1 MTNEKPQSKVRKLLG
16 VCVNIITYV
25 FFALCVFALVTS
37 VTAKKSPDGA
47 TTVLG
52 MQMRVVVSNSMEKC
66 DETDVSAYKIKDI
79 PIKSM
84 VFIETVPA
92 DAAEA
97 EAWYSE
103 LQVGDVLTFRYVYIQ
118 QETITHRITSIAPKE
133 GGGYIIQLAG
143 DNKASD
149 VDTLAQTIDTS
160 LTDSPDYV
168 IGKVVATNYPLGLL
182 TTAVKSPVGIICIV
196 IIPSLIIMIF
206 EIFRMVNVLSEG
218 KRRAEQ
224 EKQAARDAEL
234 EEMRRQ
240 LEALQQ
246 QQAQAAEK
254 AAAEE
259 ENAAKDAEAAAET
272 SSEEP
277 AESTEEPSSA
287 AEEAQEETSEPSDS
301 AEENQKEA

>member
-84 VFIETVPA
+84 VFIETVPT

-118 QETITHRITSIAPKE
+118 QETITHRITNIAPKE

-160 LTDSPDYV
+160 LVDSPDYV
-168 IGKVVATNYPLGLL
+168 IGKVVATSYPLGLL

-206 EIFRMVNVLSEG
+206 EIIRMVNVLSEG

-224 EKQAARDAEL
+224 ERQAARDAEL

-246 QQAQAAEK
+246 QAQAAEK
-254 AAAEE
+254 AAAEA
-259 ENAAKDAEAAAET
+259 ENAAAEEAKPDAET
-272 SSEEP
+272 SPEEP
-277 AESTEEPSSA
+277 AESTEEAPA
-287 AEEAQEETSEPSDS
+287 AEVAQEEIPTPSDS
-301 AEENQKEA
+301 AEEEKKEA